1 MTLLLATLFVVLV
14 AVFGMFLTYARP
26 ENIERPFMVGALTTA
41 TSLVAGWLLWL
52 QWHQGDPNRAGSAV
66 AFALFAV
73 SGFAIGRAIDVAMGP
88 RTMSADER
96 QATLG
101 AELAD

>member
-1 MTLLLATLFVVLV
+1 MILLLASIFVAMVV
-14 AVFGMFLTYARP
+14 IFGVFLSFARP
-26 ENIERPFMVGALTTA
+26 ENIERPFLVGVLTTV
-41 TSLVAGWLLWL
+41 TSLAAAGLLWTEW
-52 QWHQGDPNRAGSAV
+52 QQGGAGHAGTAV
-66 AFALFAV
+66 AYSLFAA
-73 SGFAIGRAIDVAMGP
+73 SGFALGRAVDTILGP

>member
-14 AVFGMFLTYARP
+14 AVFGLFLSFARP
-26 ENIERPFMVGALTTA
+26 ENIERPFMVGFLTTM

-52 QWHQGDPNRAGSAV
+52 QWRQGDTEGGGSAI

-73 SGFAIGRAIDVAMGP
+73 SGFAVGRAIDAVMGP
-88 RTMSADER
+88 RTVSADER

>member
-1 MTLLLATLFVVLV
+1 MTLLLASLFVALV
-14 AVFGMFLTYARP
+14 AVFGMFLAYARP
-26 ENIERPFMVGALTTA
+26 ENIERPLMVGALTTLTA
-41 TSLVAGWLLWL
+41 VVSGWLLWL
-52 QWHQGDPNRAGSAV
+52 EWHQGAPNGSGTTI

-73 SGFAIGRAIDVAMGP
+73 AGFALGRAVDAIMGP
-88 RTMSADER
+88 RRETADER